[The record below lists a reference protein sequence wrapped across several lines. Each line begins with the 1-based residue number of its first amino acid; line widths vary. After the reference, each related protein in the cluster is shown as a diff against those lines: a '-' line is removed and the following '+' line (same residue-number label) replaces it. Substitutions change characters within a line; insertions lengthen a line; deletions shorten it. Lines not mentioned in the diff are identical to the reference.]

1 MSALADDSG
10 EEDAPVAGDKEAE
23 EESVGEESGSDDES
37 SSSSSSN
44 ETASVGPLSDNE
56 AKDESIEQ
64 IDVSSGSEPEDES
77 DEPTKGGKRG
87 PKKSASA
94 PAAKRKARAPAK
106 KGYVAPSTPSLTAS
120 EGNTRASLKASCR
133 TPPYGCAS
141 LFLAF

>member
-23 EESVGEESGSDDES
+23 EESAGEESGSDDES

-44 ETASVGPLSDNE
+44 ETASVGPLSEDE

-64 IDVSSGSEPEDES
+64 IDVSSGSEPEDE
-77 DEPTKGGKRG
+77 PTKGGKRG
-87 PKKSASA
+87 AKKSASA

-106 KGYVAPSTPSLTAS
+106 KGYVAPSTPSLTVS
-120 EGNTRASLKASCR
+120 EGNTRAPLRASCR

-141 LFLAF
+141 LFLAS